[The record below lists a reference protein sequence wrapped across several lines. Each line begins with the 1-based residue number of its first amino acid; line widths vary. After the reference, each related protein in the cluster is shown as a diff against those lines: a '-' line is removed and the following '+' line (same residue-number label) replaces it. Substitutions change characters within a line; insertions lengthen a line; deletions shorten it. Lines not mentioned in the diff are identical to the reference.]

1 MVLKLKNNTSNYIL
15 SSVDNA
21 LEVLDLLSSN
31 YELSATE
38 VGRMLN
44 IGKSTAFRLL
54 TTLENRGYVKKNS
67 NNKYRLGMKFAF
79 MGSIVLDRMEIIK
92 HSHPFLEELTKDTNE
107 TTHLVI
113 LEEDNNVRFVD
124 KVTSPS
130 TIRMESFIGLKRP
143 AYCTATG
150 KVLLAYKDEN
160 AINEYLKN
168 TNFIQYTQYTVKN
181 AEELREIL
189 MQIRKDG
196 YGIDANES
204 EIGLTCY
211 AAPILDPSGKAIAAI
226 SVSGPSERMY
236 INKQKLISSIKSTA
250 YEISNSI

>member
-1 MVLKLKNNTSNYIL
+1 MALRLDDKTSNYIL

-21 LEVLDLLSSN
+21 LEVLDLLSNN
-31 YELSATE
+31 YELGATE
-38 VGRMLN
+38 VGRILN

-54 TTLENRGYVKKNS
+54 TTLENRGYVKKGP
-67 NNKYRLGMKFAF
+67 NNKYRLGMKFAY

-92 HSHPFLEELTKDTNE
+92 HSHPYLEELTKETNE

-150 KVLLAYKDEN
+150 KVLLAYKDED

-168 TNFIQYTQYTVKN
+168 TNFVQYTQYTVKN
-181 AEELREIL
+181 AEVLREIL
-189 MQIRKDG
+189 KQIRQDG
-196 YGIDANES
+196 YGTDINES

-226 SVSGPSERMY
+226 SVSGPSERMFV
-236 INKQKLISSIKSTA
+236 NKQSLIVAIKSTA
-250 YEISNSI
+250 KKISNSI

>member
-1 MVLKLKNNTSNYIL
+1 MVLVNKVNTSNYIL

-21 LEVLDLLSSN
+21 LQILDLLSTN

-38 VGRMLN
+38 VGRRLN
-44 IGKSTAFRLL
+44 IAKSTAFRLL
-54 TTLENRGYVKKNS
+54 TTLESRGYVKKS
-67 NNKYRLGMKFAF
+67 TNNKYRLGMKFTY
-79 MGSIVLDRMEIIK
+79 MGSIVLGRMEIIK
-92 HSHPFLEELTKDTNE
+92 YAHPFLEKLTKETNE

-130 TIRMESFIGLKRP
+130 TIRMESFVGLKLP

-150 KVLLAYKDEN
+150 KVLLAYKDEDE
-160 AINEYLKN
+160 IEEYLKT
-168 TNFIQYTQYTVKN
+168 TNFVQYTQYTVKN

-189 MQIRKDG
+189 MQIRKNG
-196 YGIDANES
+196 YGVDANES

-236 INKQKLISSIKSTA
+236 INRQKLISSTKSTA
-250 YEISNSI
+250 SEISKSI